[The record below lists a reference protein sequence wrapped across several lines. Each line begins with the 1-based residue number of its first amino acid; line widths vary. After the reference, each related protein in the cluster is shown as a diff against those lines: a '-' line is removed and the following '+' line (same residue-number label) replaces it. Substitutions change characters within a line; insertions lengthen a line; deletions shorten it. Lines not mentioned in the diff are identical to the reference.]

1 MTPEQATGD
10 AVDARS
16 DIYGLGV
23 VLYQMLAG
31 SPPFDGESAQSIL
44 MKQATAT
51 PVPIRQLRSD
61 VPPALAAVIE
71 RLLAKDPAERF
82 QTAEQ
87 VSRALVEALPAAAG
101 ERVRVRGS
109 AVAIR
114 SLVGVG
120 VAGCLAFAAF
130 VAGAGVVGWG
140 RFHGPPRLGAPAP
153 TPGSGGPPPPR

>member
-1 MTPEQATGD
+1 
-10 AVDARS
+10 
-16 DIYGLGV
+16 
-23 VLYQMLAG
+23 MLAG

-130 VAGAGVVGWG
+130 VAGAPGASVEPLS
-140 RFHGPPRLGAPAP
+140 RPPPLA
-153 TPGSGGPPPPR
+153 PPPPAPANVAPPPPAPAALPPAP

>member
-1 MTPEQATGD
+1 
-10 AVDARS
+10 
-16 DIYGLGV
+16 
-23 VLYQMLAG
+23 MLAG

-130 VAGAGVVGWG
+130 VAGAAGVRWALFRGAPRPG
-140 RFHGPPRLGAPAP
+140 AAPPR
-153 TPGSGGPPPPR
+153 PRHAG

>member
-1 MTPEQATGD
+1 
-10 AVDARS
+10 
-16 DIYGLGV
+16 
-23 VLYQMLAG
+23 MLAG

-130 VAGAGVVGWG
+130 VAGAGVVGWAPF
-140 RFHGPPRLGAPAP
+140 RGPPRLPALAPG
-153 TPGSGGPPPPR
+153 PGRAGPPPRRP